1 MFALTLNFLKLTK
14 PKIMLLVLAAGA
26 SALLIEGSMLGS
38 PFKFVLFLFGL
49 FLTGGCANALNQYFE
64 RDIDSKMIRTS
75 SKRPLPLGTITPP
88 QALAF
93 SLIIGIAGFML
104 LVIAFNWLTGALSL
118 ATILFYALVYT
129 LWLKPGT
136 TQNIVIGGIAGAMAP
151 VGAWAAATGSTA
163 FMPWIIF
170 LIIFFWTP
178 PHFWALALCFKD
190 DYRRT
195 KLPMLPI
202 VRGDKKTLDAIL
214 LYTFIAVAI
223 TMLPLFITFSW
234 IYLVSALILG
244 AIFIYKSFL
253 ARRNK
258 SRPFYWGLFKYSII
272 YLFAILFILS
282 TVELM
287 KW

>member
-1 MFALTLNFLKLTK
+1 MFALTLNLLKLTK

-26 SALLIEGSMLGS
+26 SALLIEGSMLES

-64 RDIDSKMIRTS
+64 RDIDSEMVRTS
-75 SKRPLPLGTITPP
+75 SKRPLPLGIITPP

-93 SLIIGIAGFML
+93 SLIIGISGFML
-104 LVIAFNWLTGALSL
+104 LVMAFNWLTGALSL

-136 TQNIVIGGIAGAMAP
+136 AQNIVIGGIAGAMAP
-151 VGAWAAATGSTA
+151 VGAWTAATGSTA

-178 PHFWALALCFKD
+178 PHFWSLALCFKD

-202 VRGDKKTLDAIL
+202 VKGDKKTLDAIL

-223 TMLPLFITFSW
+223 TMLPLFIAFGW
-234 IYLVSALILG
+234 IYLVSALVLG
-244 AIFIYKSFL
+244 AVFIYKSLL

-272 YLFAILFILS
+272 YLFAILIILS